1 MPQKRIRNGKTR
13 WVARYRDPA
22 GRERSRTFDTRR
34 EAQAWEHER
43 EREMRRGEW
52 LSPDDEDVTVGQ
64 LAREWARTATRPN
77 TAASRRALVDNLG
90 PLDAMPVRAVRPSH
104 IADWRTALVT
114 RRPWAG
120 GKPLAESTAA
130 IMVGNL
136 SGVLARAHEDGL
148 IARAPRIDAPKAPPA
163 RSVKRA
169 DLLTTAQVA
178 AMVDAART
186 GRPHS
191 PARPWLARMILVA
204 AGSGLRVSELGGLRV
219 RDVDFLRREIHVRE
233 QAAVD
238 GRGWV
243 PLKSGTSERTVPV
256 PQSVIDVIAE
266 QLREVPRGR
275 DESVWPRDPGRDGQ
289 PRLHDRNSVGRAL
302 ARLVELH
309 GLRPATMHDLRHF
322 YASALIAAG
331 VPVSGVQAA
340 LGHASAATTLRVYSH
355 LWPGAD
361 DVTRDAAAR
370 AFGEVRDQCGT
381 GGGGGGAE
389 GAG

>member
-1 MPQKRIRNGKTR
+1 MTWGREQGWAPKTVARRVTSLRAYGR
-13 WVARYRDPA
+13 WVGHPLLADYEPPSTPPSIPRPLRGGPESVA
-22 GRERSRTFDTRR
+22 KMLEAAVGHSERC
-34 EAQAWEHER
+34 
-43 EREMRRGEW
+43 
-52 LSPDDEDVTVGQ
+52 
-64 LAREWARTATRPN
+64 
-77 TAASRRALVDNLG
+77 
-90 PLDAMPVRAVRPSH
+90 
-104 IADWRTALVT
+104 
-114 RRPWAG
+114 
-120 GKPLAESTAA
+120 
-130 IMVGNL
+130 
-136 SGVLARAHEDGL
+136 
-148 IARAPRIDAPKAPPA
+148 
-163 RSVKRA
+163 
-169 DLLTTAQVA
+169 
-178 AMVDAART
+178 
-186 GRPHS
+186 
-191 PARPWLARMILVA
+191 LVA
-204 AGSGLRVSELGGLRV
+204 LCGRSGLRVSELGGLRV

-331 VPVSGVQAA
+331 VPVPGVQAA
-340 LGHASAATTLRVYSH
+340 LGHASAATTLRVYAH

>member
-1 MPQKRIRNGKTR
+1 
-13 WVARYRDPA
+13 
-22 GRERSRTFDTRR
+22 
-34 EAQAWEHER
+34 
-43 EREMRRGEW
+43 
-52 LSPDDEDVTVGQ
+52 
-64 LAREWARTATRPN
+64 
-77 TAASRRALVDNLG
+77 
-90 PLDAMPVRAVRPSH
+90 
-104 IADWRTALVT
+104 
-114 RRPWAG
+114 
-120 GKPLAESTAA
+120 
-130 IMVGNL
+130 MVGNL
-136 SGVLARAHEDGL
+136 AGLLARAQEDGL
-148 IARAPRIDAPKAPPA
+148 IVRVPRIDAPKAPPA

-178 AMVDAART
+178 AMVNAART
-186 GRPHS
+186 ARPNS

-204 AGSGLRVSELGGLRV
+204 AGSGLRVSELGGLLV
-219 RDVDFLRREIHVRE
+219 EEVDFLRRELHVNE
-233 QAAVD
+233 QSD
-238 GRGWV
+238 GKRRV

-266 QLREVPRGR
+266 QLRDVPRGR
-275 DESVWPRDPGRDGQ
+275 DETVWPRDPGRDGQ

-331 VPVSGVQAA
+331 VPVPGVQAA

-355 LWPGAD
+355 LRPGAD

-370 AFGEVRDQCGT
+370 AFGAVRDQCGT